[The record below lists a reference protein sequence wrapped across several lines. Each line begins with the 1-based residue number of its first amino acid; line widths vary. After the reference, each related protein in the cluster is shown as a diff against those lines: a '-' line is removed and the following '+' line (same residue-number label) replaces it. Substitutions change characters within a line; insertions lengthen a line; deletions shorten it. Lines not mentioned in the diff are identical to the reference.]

1 MTASR
6 LASGGRVRWMI
17 CLLLF
22 VVMTINYVD
31 RNALSVLKTTL
42 QRPAAAGG
50 LGFSDAD
57 YGWITFA
64 FTTAYAAFPSMVGT
78 LIDRLGVKASL
89 AGALA
94 LWSLAAAAHGLVSSV
109 LGFVVVRF
117 LLGLAESANFPAA
130 IKAVAMWFP
139 QKERA
144 LATGLFNAGTALG
157 VIASPLTVWIAASYG
172 WSLAFIMVGG
182 IGLLMLVVWLRG
194 FDAPQDS
201 PRLSVGELAYIEAGQ
216 PPAPQV
222 RRPPWI
228 ALMRCREIWPFLL
241 GKLITDPVWWFFLFW
256 LPSYLDRE
264 RGQNPLKSA
273 GLVALIYA
281 GSSVGS
287 IAGGWF
293 SGFLIRRGWSVG
305 RARMSAMGLAA
316 VCMPGC
322 VFAYYT
328 HSFVLCVALITLAT
342 ACHQAWSAN
351 LLTSATDLFPA
362 DVSGAVVGLGATAGG
377 IGGMFVTLLAALA
390 VQWTGN
396 QQAVF
401 LYAGIAHLS
410 CLALFWCW
418 FRGEF
423 HQVRIA
429 TEAGSLTLAH
439 RPLLTAGTCLG
450 LAGIALVALIADNWG
465 VCLAAAGLSGAS
477 QAATAAVGIGI
488 IGAVL
493 LFAGWPRRSLRSAGI
508 VHPEPAGKESNGAKP
523 S

>member
-1 MTASR
+1 MSVSR
-6 LASGGRVRWMI
+6 LLTGGRVRWTI

-22 VVMTINYVD
+22 VIMTINYID

-42 QRPAAAGG
+42 QRPVGAGG
-50 LGFSDAD
+50 LGFSDVD

-64 FTTAYAAFPSMVGT
+64 FTTAYASFPSMVGT
-78 LIDRLGVKASL
+78 LIDRVGVKASL
-89 AGALA
+89 AGALVV
-94 LWSLAAAAHGLVSSV
+94 WSLAAAAHGLVATV
-109 LGFVVVRF
+109 LGFAVVRF
-117 LLGLAESANFPAA
+117 VLGLAESANFPAA
-130 IKAVAMWFP
+130 IKAVALWFP

-157 VIASPLTVWIAASYG
+157 VIASPLTVWIAASFG
-172 WSLAFIMVGG
+172 WPLAFIAVGSL
-182 IGLLMLVVWLRG
+182 GLLLVIVWWRG
-194 FDAPQDS
+194 FDVPQEHR
-201 PRLSVGELAYIEAGQ
+201 RLPPAELAYIQAGQ
-216 PPAPQV
+216 PLEREA

-256 LPSYLDRE
+256 LPSYLDHE
-264 RGQNPLKSA
+264 RHQNPLKSA

-281 GSSVGS
+281 GSSIGS

-293 SGFLIRRGWSVG
+293 SGFLIRCGWSVG
-305 RARMSAMGLAA
+305 RARLSAMGLAA
-316 VCMPGC
+316 ACMPGSIL
-322 VFAYYT
+322 AYYT
-328 HSFVLCVALITLAT
+328 GSFVLCVALITLAT

-362 DVSGAVVGLGATAGG
+362 DVSGAVVGLGATTGG

-396 QQAVF
+396 QQTVF
-401 LYAGIAHLS
+401 LYAGVAHLCS
-410 CLALFWCW
+410 LALFWWW

-423 HQVRIA
+423 RPVDIA
-429 TEAGSLTLAH
+429 LDAGSLARAH
-439 RPLLTAGTCLG
+439 RPLLAAGAGLALAGLG
-450 LAGIALVALIADNWG
+450 LAALIAMHWAA
-465 VCLAAAGLSGAS
+465 CIAAAGLSGAS
-477 QAATAAVGIGI
+477 QAVTAALGVGV

-493 LFAGWPRRSLRSAGI
+493 LFAGWPRRR
-508 VHPEPAGKESNGAKP
+508 PASVQVLA